1 MHVLSSQIHS
11 MKLRKERKKQTR
23 TALHMLALSGVVR
36 PSHVELRYTTPLANI
51 TAFRA
56 QAPTTENP
64 LIQPIPL
71 PSWEHKPTLDRNQT
85 WQWVCSLPSA
95 FAHLASKPIL
105 FQWNKQVDL

>member
-11 MKLRKERKKQTR
+11 MKLRKERTQQKR

-56 QAPTTENP
+56 QAHATEHP

-71 PSWEHKPTLDRNQT
+71 RSWEHNATNSMNQT
-85 WQWVCSLPSA
+85 WQWVRSLSSA
-95 FAHLASKPIL
+95 FVHLAKNRS
-105 FQWNKQVDL
+105 